1 MSRFAIGHSKSRTK
15 EKLEQIYAT
24 ACQWLEVEPDDGF
37 VDAVLHEGLESPNG
51 DLGSLL
57 ISKLLTEKF
66 AMPSGALGL
75 IGIGLLH
82 AIVDA
87 NDTSDV
93 DASGKYGN
101 IVVSTDEVSDLEG
114 LASRLLLPQV
124 DPTDVRR
131 AAAFVAFLLSTHG
144 PKVLIAFGRAMGPG
158 DSVDKASMAATGK
171 SAAVLELE
179 WQSTASDQNLTMG
192 PWHVLTWTAKAARHF
207 PKLLLFFLV
216 ANAVQIAYSVVVPVW
231 IQQLFDEGI
240 QKDHI
245 GVIELMLTFL
255 VVGFLLTSA
264 AGVLLD
270 YCVAAL
276 GPKMLER
283 MRFRMFTKLQQM
295 SARSLSRYGTDEI
308 VSNFSNDLT
317 VLEKAVIWSVPG
329 LFAKSLILVG
339 SVGIAFHLDW
349 QLAVPMLTA
358 MTLAFWLPRLIGK
371 WALRKTHERGIEDAK
386 LIRVVKENALLQ
398 RVIHA
403 FGLRPTLVDRFK
415 EQLDGLYRSSL
426 GQYFSSGLVGR
437 ATNFGISGSQL
448 IVIGL
453 GAVLS
458 VEGDVSPG
466 TIVAF
471 ITLLLS
477 IGGAAGFIG
486 AQLPVL
492 IQAVGSLQRIETFLA
507 QPVEIKQPDTVESMA
522 LPLKAVTFDSVSFS
536 YQGDK
541 LNLSNVSMQ
550 IDTPQRVAI
559 VGPSGSGKST
569 LLSLIEHQFD
579 PTNGRIFLNGIDLR
593 MIGEEQHNALINVVP
608 QEPLLFQTS
617 VRENIRMGKLDA
629 TDEEI
634 EEAAKKAEIHD
645 FIASLPDGYNTD
657 TGEAGRKFSGG
668 QRQRIAIARAI
679 INNPEIL
686 LLDEAT
692 SALDEASAAAINETL
707 ERVTRGRTVF
717 AVTHHLNDC
726 EAMDLVLVL
735 KDGEIVESGTHQDL
749 VGREG
754 AYADL
759 WSAHTIANATD
770 DLSTDDIIRMLR
782 RFALFEDLP
791 TETIESVFKGMRLET
806 VQTGTNL
813 LEEGQPV
820 ERFILIVKGT
830 VERTVRMPSGQ
841 IHELELLDAG
851 DALGEYTIL
860 DDARNPATATTTT
873 VCSLLSINKAKLL
886 NLLGSDARMLT
897 HIKTMLRARE
907 DEIREHITWRKLHE
921 LAIPRT

>member
-1 MSRFAIGHSKSRTK
+1 MD
-15 EKLEQIYAT
+15 
-24 ACQWLEVEPDDGF
+24 PDDGF
-37 VDAVLHEGLESPNG
+37 VEAVLDDGLTNPDG
-51 DLGSLL
+51 DLGSAL
-57 ISKLLTEKF
+57 ISKLLTERF
-66 AMPSGALGL
+66 AMPPAARGL

-87 NDTSDV
+87 DEQTD
-93 DASGKYGN
+93 DGASKTYGK
-101 IVVSTDEVSDLEG
+101 IELMADEISDLEG
-114 LASRLLLPQV
+114 LASRLMLTQV
-124 DPTDVRR
+124 DPADVRR
-131 AAAFVAFLLSTHG
+131 AAAFVIFLLSSHG
-144 PKVLIAFGRAMGPG
+144 PKALIEFGRAMGPDG
-158 DSVDKASMAATGK
+158 SVDKASKAATGK
-171 SAAVLELE
+171 SSAVLELE
-179 WQSTASDQNLTMG
+179 WKGTATPEHLKMG
-192 PWHVLTWTAKAARHF
+192 PWYVLIWAAKAARHF
-207 PKLLLFFLV
+207 PKLLLFFLI
-216 ANAVQIAYSVVVPVW
+216 ANAIQIAYTVIVPVW

-264 AGVLLD
+264 AGVVLD

-283 MRFRMFTKLQQM
+283 MRFRMFNKLQQM
-295 SARSLSRYGTDEI
+295 SARSLSRYGSDEV

-317 VLEKAVIWSVPG
+317 VLEKAIIWSVPG

-349 QLAVPMLTA
+349 QLAVPMLVA
-358 MTLAFWLPRLIGK
+358 MGLAFWFPRLIGN

-403 FGLRPTLVDRFK
+403 FGLTSTLVSRFRA
-415 EQLDGLYRSSL
+415 QLDDLYRSSL

-458 VEGDVSPG
+458 VEGEVSAG

-492 IQAVGSLQRIETFLA
+492 IQAVGSLQRIEVFLA
-507 QPVEIKQPDTVESMA
+507 QPDEIKPPDTVESMT
-522 LPLKAVTFDSVSFS
+522 LPLKAVTFDDVSFS

-541 LNLSNVSMQ
+541 VNLDGISIQ

-579 PTNGRIFLNGIDLR
+579 PTEGRIFLNGIDLR
-593 MIGEEQHNALINVVP
+593 MIGAEQRNALINVVP

-645 FIASLPDGYNTD
+645 FIVSLPDGYDTD
-657 TGEAGRKFSGG
+657 AGEAGRKFSGG

-692 SALDEASAAAINETL
+692 SALDEASAVAINETL

-717 AVTHHLNDC
+717 SITHHLNDC

-735 KDGEIVESGTHQDL
+735 KDGKIVDSGTHNEL
-749 VGREG
+749 VAREG

-770 DLSTDDIIRMLR
+770 DLSHDDIIRMLR
-782 RFALFEDLP
+782 RFALFEDVP
-791 TETIESVFKGMRLET
+791 AETMETVIKTMRLET
-806 VQTGTNL
+806 VQSGTCL
-813 LEEGQPV
+813 LEEGQSA
-820 ERFILIVKGT
+820 ERFILVVKGT
-830 VERTVRMPSGQ
+830 VERSVRLPSGQ

-851 DALGEYTIL
+851 NALGEYTIL

-873 VCSLLSINKAKLL
+873 DCTLLSINKAELL
-886 NLLGSDARMLT
+886 DLLADDPRMLT

-907 DEIREHITWRKLHE
+907 DEIREHITWRKLFE
-921 LAIPRT
+921 LAVPRA

>member
-1 MSRFAIGHSKSRTK
+1 MSRFAIGHSRSRTK
-15 EKLEQIYAT
+15 QKLEQIYAT
-24 ACQWLEVEPDDGF
+24 ACRWLDVAPDDCF
-37 VDAVLHEGLESPNG
+37 VDAVLDDGLTSPDG
-51 DLGSLL
+51 DLGSAL
-57 ISKLLTEKF
+57 ISKLLTEQF
-66 AMPSGALGL
+66 SMPPAARGL

-82 AIVDA
+82 AIVDPDKQA
-87 NDTSDV
+87 GEG
-93 DASGKYGN
+93 DAKTYAK
-101 IVVSTDEVSDLEG
+101 IDLTADEISDLDG
-114 LASRLLLPQV
+114 LASRLLLTDV
-124 DPTDVRR
+124 DPVDVRR
-131 AAAFVAFLLSTHG
+131 AAAFVVFLLSTHG
-144 PKVLIAFGRAMGPG
+144 PKALVEFGRAMGPDG
-158 DSVDKASMAATGK
+158 SVNKASEAATGK
-171 SAAVLELE
+171 SSAVLELE
-179 WQSTASDQNLTMG
+179 WKGTASNQDLKMG
-192 PWHVLTWTAKAARHF
+192 PWHVMVWTARAARHF
-207 PKLLLFFLV
+207 PKLLFFFLV
-216 ANAVQIAYSVVVPVW
+216 ANAIQIAYTVVVPVW
-231 IQQLFDEGI
+231 IQRLFDDGI
-240 QKDHI
+240 QQSHI

-264 AGVLLD
+264 AGVVLD

-283 MRFRMFTKLQQM
+283 MRFRMFNKLQRM
-295 SARSLSRYGTDEI
+295 SARSLSRYGSDE
-308 VSNFSNDLT
+308 VVANFSNDLT
-317 VLEKAVIWSVPG
+317 VLEKAIIWSVPG

-339 SVGIAFHLDW
+339 SVGVAFHLDW
-349 QLAVPMLTA
+349 QLAVPMLVA
-358 MTLAFWLPRLIGK
+358 MGLAFWLPRLIGK
-371 WALRKTHERGIEDAK
+371 WALRKTHERGIEDTK

-403 FGLRPTLVDRFK
+403 FGLTSTLVDRFRV
-415 EQLDGLYRSSL
+415 QLDGLYRSSL

-437 ATNFGISGSQL
+437 ATNFGISSSQL

-458 VEGDVSPG
+458 VEGEVSAG

-477 IGGAAGFIG
+477 IGGAAGFLG
-486 AQLPVL
+486 SQLPVL
-492 IQAVGSLQRIETFLA
+492 IQAVGSLQRIEVFLA
-507 QPVEIKQPDTVESMA
+507 QPDEIKTPETVESMT
-522 LPLKAVTFDSVSFS
+522 LPLKAVTFDNVSFS

-541 LNLSNVSMQ
+541 VNLDEISMQ

-579 PTNGRIFLNGIDLR
+579 PTEGRIFFNGIDLS
-593 MIGEEQHNALINVVP
+593 MIGDEQRNALVNVVP
-608 QEPLLFQTS
+608 QEPLLFQAS

-645 FIASLPDGYNTD
+645 FIASLPDGYDTD
-657 TGEAGRKFSGG
+657 SGEAGRKFSGG

-726 EAMDLVLVL
+726 EAMDQVLVL
-735 KDGEIVESGTHQDL
+735 KDGKIVESGTHKEL
-749 VGREG
+749 VAREG

-770 DLSTDDIIRMLR
+770 DLSPDDIIRMLG
-782 RFALFEDLP
+782 RFTLFEDVP
-791 TETIESVFKGMRLET
+791 AETMETVFKTMRLQT
-806 VQTGTNL
+806 VQTGTRL
-813 LEEGQPV
+813 LEEGQSA
-820 ERFILIVKGT
+820 ERFVLIVKGT
-830 VERTVRMPSGQ
+830 VERTVRLPSGE

-860 DDARNPATATTTT
+860 DDARNPATATTKTDCT
-873 VCSLLSINKAKLL
+873 LLSINKSELL
-886 NLLGSDARMLT
+886 ELLGDDQRMLT
-897 HIKTMLRARE
+897 HVKTMLRARE
-907 DEIREHITWRKLHE
+907 DEIREHITWRKLFE
-921 LAIPRT
+921 LAVPGA